1 MDNSSLRRTIVVAV
15 LATLPRIAGAHGD
28 AALSNA
34 FAAMHA
40 PLAAMAQLQAAS
52 QRPAPQAP
60 DLTVPADVWNKL
72 RQIAIT
78 LGEHE
83 PVPGSAVRSYEF
95 TKTVVAPAKDY
106 MAIHK
111 VLVLGLPL
119 DGTPRGSVKTGA
131 ALLSFDERKLLPGN
145 AVSADMWKLEISPE
159 GKLLKV
165 VRWRILMQGGK
176 TVERLDV
183 VMDLADPEVKSRF
196 DEEVLYWSRF

>member
-1 MDNSSLRRTIVVAV
+1 MTTFSLRRTIVVAV
-15 LATLPRIAGAHGD
+15 LATLPRLAGAHGD

-60 DLTVPADVWNKL
+60 GLTVPADVWNKM
-72 RQIAIT
+72 REIAIT

-83 PVPGSAVRSYEF
+83 PVPGSAVRSYDF
-95 TKTVVAPAKDY
+95 KKTVVAPAKDY
-106 MAIHK
+106 MAIHG

-131 ALLSFDERKLLPGN
+131 ALLSFTELKLLPGN
-145 AVSADMWKLEISPE
+145 AVSGDMWKLEVSAT
-159 GKLLKV
+159 GQLMKV
-165 VRWRILMQGGK
+165 TRFARGGAG
-176 TVERLDV
+176 TVTPV

>member
-1 MDNSSLRRTIVVAV
+1 MVTSSLRRTIVVAV

-40 PLAAMAQLQAAS
+40 PIAAMAQLQAAS

-60 DLTVPADVWNKL
+60 GLTVPADVWNKM

-78 LGEHE
+78 LGKHE
-83 PVPGSAVRSYEF
+83 PIPGSAALSYEF
-95 TKTVVAPAKDY
+95 TKNVVAPAKDY
-106 MAIHK
+106 MATHK

-119 DGTPRGSVKTGA
+119 DGTPRGRVKTGA
-131 ALLSFDERKLLPGN
+131 ALLSFEERKLLPGN
-145 AVSADMWKLEISPE
+145 AVSADIWKLEISSE
-159 GKLLKV
+159 GKLFKV
-165 VRWRILMQGGK
+165 VRWQILTQGGK
-176 TVERLDV
+176 TVDGPDV